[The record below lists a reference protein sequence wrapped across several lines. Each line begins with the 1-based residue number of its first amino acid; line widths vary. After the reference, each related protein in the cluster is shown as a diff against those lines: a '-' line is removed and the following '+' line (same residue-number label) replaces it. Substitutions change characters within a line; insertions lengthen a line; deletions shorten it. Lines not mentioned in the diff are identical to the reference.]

1 MTNKNRKEKV
11 SKHKKILEDNIN
23 KSDQLLENLKDD
35 IENKKKVCT
44 NVENIKQSQEV
55 RLKNFGIYNE
65 YVDNLT
71 EEQWRS
77 FSGSF
82 QYDASL
88 NKDFEYLNKES
99 KIQLKFDTEAI
110 SSTGSAATISGQSS
124 PTDYIIF
131 EPLLKE
137 EEKQEIEKIDL
148 ESIQRQN
155 IAEIYN
161 LLSIFDDSF
170 AEDFISIVNDWD
182 GTPDDSK
189 FNILLNLRS
198 FIFDKFLK
206 SLDPDDDYIKTSWF
220 GNYKGM
226 PDKKTFTKVRY
237 FIMGCTDEH
246 ALTPFS
252 TADIDSVSEALGKAF
267 HELSKYGKKGGDIL
281 LIKSTFQYT
290 LTFFKAA
297 LELRDPYND
306 IIG

>member
-11 SKHKKILEDNIN
+11 NQHKKILEDNIK
-23 KSDQLLENLKDD
+23 KSDQLLANLKED
-35 IENKKKVCT
+35 IENKKEICT
-44 NVENIKQSQEV
+44 DIENIKQSQEV
-55 RLKNFGIYNE
+55 RLKNFGIYTK

-71 EEQWRS
+71 EDQWGS

-82 QYDASL
+82 EYDVSL
-88 NKDFEYLNKES
+88 NSDFDYLNKEL
-99 KIQLKFDTEAI
+99 KNQLKFDSEAI
-110 SSTGSAATISGQSS
+110 GSTGSAATISGQSS

-148 ESIQRQN
+148 KDIQRQN
-155 IAEIYN
+155 ITEIYH
-161 LLSIFDDSF
+161 LLSIFNDSY
-170 AEDFISIVNDWD
+170 AVDFISIVNDWD
-182 GTPDDSK
+182 GSPDDSK

-206 SLDPDDDYIKTSWF
+206 YLDPDDDYKKMPWF
-220 GNYKGM
+220 GNYKGI

-237 FIMGCTDEH
+237 FIMGRTDEY

-252 TADIDSVSEALGKAF
+252 TTDIDLVSEALGKAF
-267 HELSKYGKKGGDIL
+267 HDLSKYGKKGGDIS
-281 LIKSTFQYT
+281 LIKSTFQYI

-297 LELRDPYND
+297 LELRESYHD